1 MEDLIG
7 DLVTSL
13 SCRQLSI
20 FSNTTDSAQC
30 GSPCLFE
37 SFSVF
42 KRLVVW
48 VNTRLHVHFHGH
60 DEEKKRNRTI
70 VSNIFTLHLETEQ
83 SNLFLLVRGVMRS
96 IPV

>member
-37 SFSVF
+37 SYNVIY
-42 KRLVVW
+42 RLIVW
-48 VNTRLHVHFHGH
+48 VNTRLDVHFHCH
-60 DEEKKRNRTI
+60 DEEKKCNRTI
-70 VSNIFTLHLETEQ
+70 VSNIFTLHLE
-83 SNLFLLVRGVMRS
+83 SNLFLLVQGAMRS